1 MAAYYSRTGN
11 YESLGKRRR
20 DELWKA
26 CSQLGVP
33 DSHIVLVNATRLP
46 DNPRAKWRPDVVA
59 NLILHAI
66 ETLGIQML
74 VSFDPDGVSGHPNHC
89 SIYYA
94 AASLHMANLL
104 PKGKL
109 LSISQ
114 QTQGGEAF
122 YSHVIRL

>member
-1 MAAYYSRTGN
+1 MGN
-11 YESLGKRRR
+11 NRR

-26 CSQLGVP
+26 CGQLGIP

-46 DNPRAKWRPDVVA
+46 DDPRAKWRPDVVA

-66 ETLGIQML
+66 ESLDIKML

-94 AASLHMANLL
+94 AASLYMANLL
-104 PKGKL
+104 PKGITL
-109 LSISQ
+109 LL
-114 QTQGGEAF
+114 GF
-122 YSHVIRL
+122 L